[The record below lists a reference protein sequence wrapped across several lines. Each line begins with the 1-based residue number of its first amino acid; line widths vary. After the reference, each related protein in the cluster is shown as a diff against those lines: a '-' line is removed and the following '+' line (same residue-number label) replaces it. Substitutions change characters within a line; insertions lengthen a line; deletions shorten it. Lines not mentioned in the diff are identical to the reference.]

1 MKKLMGLWIFVVVIL
16 ISGLTCVGYLIKNE
30 NKVYKVL
37 ENELEEVA
45 QGYFGENPGL
55 LSNNKIVQDT
65 ELGSYKEE
73 ILTKL
78 KENDCKGYVKTTSNL
93 GIYEVPYQYISG
105 HCRCPNVTMH
115 VINNFIYYY
124 VSFE

>member
-16 ISGLTCVGYLIKNE
+16 ISGLTYVGYLIKNE

-37 ENELEEVA
+37 ENKLGEVA
-45 QGYFGENPGL
+45 QGYFGENPDL

-78 KENDCKGYVKTTSNL
+78 KENDCKGYVKTTSNM
-93 GIYEVPYQYISG
+93 GIYEYKAYIK
-105 HCRCPNVTMH
+105 C
-115 VINNFIYYY
+115 NNYETKNYKEQ
-124 VSFE
+124 SNTCTDGC

>member
-16 ISGLTCVGYLIKNE
+16 ISGLTYVGYLIKNE

-37 ENELEEVA
+37 ENKLEEVA

-78 KENDCKGYVKTTSNL
+78 KENDCKGYVNTTSNL
-93 GIYEVPYQYISG
+93 GIYEYKAYIK
-105 HCRCPNVTMH
+105 C
-115 VINNFIYYY
+115 NNYETKGY
-124 VSFE
+124 EKQTNTCTEGC